1 MTRRIT
7 FSPRSDA
14 DAKQPEFKGTSAVAA
29 NGGGGG
35 ANGLTVQTRAPL
47 LREESLMS
55 GAEKKP
61 QFTLVDRCLKSVD
74 V

>member
-1 MTRRIT
+1 MLMR
-7 FSPRSDA
+7 SNPSSEKPRL
-14 DAKQPEFKGTSAVAA
+14 VAA
-29 NGGGGG
+29 NGGGGD

-55 GAEKKP
+55 GAGLYTG
-61 QFTLVDRCLKSVD
+61 FTLVDRCLKPVD